1 MHRMGVTVGLQTLW
15 GGAEKEQIRGRKP
28 CGNPEVGATPRG
40 MWGAG
45 PGEVLCAADFAGPWM
60 GWGHLWGACHDPP
73 PGRSPH
79 PGPPGLAHP
88 SLPLLRGLRCGDAGQ
103 EEGGVSPKNWGRLV
117 FRDSPCEGPQR
128 GEQHVRGPRLR
139 ARWATQR
146 GAGSCLSAGSGPG
159 CRGGRASA
167 GPARVPRLGQSL
179 PDRGGPRLRPESGP
193 AGRDPRV
200 WNSSSPPPLRS
211 GRGSAGGP
219 LGTRPP
225 ARPRTSGPSGGGRGA
240 AGRDA
245 RRGEGCGPGAQPLHL
260 PSCLRICP
268 QERAGAEVSQGR
280 EGTPHCRWG
289 PPQADSSPRWL
300 ELGAPLCAP
309 LLHPAEPPR
318 RNRGGNPS
326 GRALGIPQAL

>member
-128 GEQHVRGPRLR
+128 GEQHVRGPRLGAR
-139 ARWATQR
+139 GQRNGAQDPAYLQDRAWGAGEGGRLQGLRGSPVWARASPIGVRRGCAPKVGLRGGTRGSGIPLPRLLCAPGGGARGARW
-146 GAGSCLSAGSGPG
+146 
-159 CRGGRASA
+159 
-167 GPARVPRLGQSL
+167 GPARPPGLAHLGH
-179 PDRGGPRLRPESGP
+179 P
-193 AGRDPRV
+193 AGE
-200 WNSSSPPPLRS
+200 
-211 GRGSAGGP
+211 G
-219 LGTRPP
+219 
-225 ARPRTSGPSGGGRGA
+225 
-240 AGRDA
+240 A
-245 RRGEGCGPGAQPLHL
+245 RRGGTHVGARAAGPGR
-260 PSCLRICP
+260 SRCTS
-268 QERAGAEVSQGR
+268 RAVPASV
-280 EGTPHCRWG
+280 
-289 PPQADSSPRWL
+289 PRN
-300 ELGAPLCAP
+300 E
-309 LLHPAEPPR
+309 PAR
-318 RNRGGNPS
+318 R
-326 GRALGIPQAL
+326 